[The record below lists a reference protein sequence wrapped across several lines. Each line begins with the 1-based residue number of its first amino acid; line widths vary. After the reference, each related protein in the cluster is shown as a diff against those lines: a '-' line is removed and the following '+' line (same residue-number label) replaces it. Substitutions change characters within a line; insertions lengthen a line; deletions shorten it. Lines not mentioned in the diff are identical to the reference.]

1 GAVDQGSSFLE
12 LVDASVTRSLLEE
25 KGNPQKSYASLVRIL
40 RNTGVDKVLER
51 FPLERREQL
60 KSLPPEQLA
69 AEYIE
74 DTALQLAGTKLQ
86 SATGEAQKLLM
97 EQDVVHVLARSLQ
110 ATHKADRLAQKL
122 TQFIQD
128 FAVPP
133 HIQDKIREELQWTSF
148 NNAKKYAR
156 LMEMKNYSS
165 IEFRRFLEFVK
176 ELAAQREME
185 RATALAS
192 HYFDFL
198 DDPTGKIESTE
209 LSRAPELI

>member
-1 GAVDQGSSFLE
+1 MAPELEVLDRGAAEVGPE
-12 LVDASVTRSLLEE
+12 LVGAAMGARSLLEE

-97 EQDVVHVLARSLQ
+97 EQDVV
-110 ATHKADRLAQKL
+110 
-122 TQFIQD
+122 
-128 FAVPP
+128 
-133 HIQDKIREELQWTSF
+133 
-148 NNAKKYAR
+148 
-156 LMEMKNYSS
+156 
-165 IEFRRFLEFVK
+165 
-176 ELAAQREME
+176 
-185 RATALAS
+185 
-192 HYFDFL
+192 
-198 DDPTGKIESTE
+198 
-209 LSRAPELI
+209 